1 MYAGLVYTDGDYVII
16 MDADLQHPPA
26 LIPEMLKQVEQGY
39 DCCAARRTSRTG
51 ESKIRSMFSR
61 MFYRL
66 SNRITDVDLV
76 QGAVD
81 FRVMS
86 RQMVDSVLELSER
99 QRFSKGIF
107 AWVGFKTKWIPY
119 ENVERIIGTSKW
131 SFWGLFKYAVDGI
144 TAFSVTPLRTV
155 TFLGSIISGISFIY
169 IVVTLIQTFLFGI
182 DVPGYVTTLSAVLL
196 LGGIIVCRN
205 SGRICGT
212 YLY

>member
-1 MYAGLVYTDGDYVII
+1 MKKVDIIVPCYNEEEMIDLFYQETSKIISGIDGYEFRFIFVDDGSRDKTYEKLFALAEKHSDVKFLSFSKNFGKEAAMYAGLVYTEGDYVII

-66 SNRITDVDLV
+66 SNRFTDVDLV

-107 AWVGFKTKWIPY
+107 AWVGFKTKWIP
-119 ENVERIIGTSKW
+119 
-131 SFWGLFKYAVDGI
+131 
-144 TAFSVTPLRTV
+144 
-155 TFLGSIISGISFIY
+155 
-169 IVVTLIQTFLFGI
+169 
-182 DVPGYVTTLSAVLL
+182 
-196 LGGIIVCRN
+196 
-205 SGRICGT
+205 
-212 YLY
+212 